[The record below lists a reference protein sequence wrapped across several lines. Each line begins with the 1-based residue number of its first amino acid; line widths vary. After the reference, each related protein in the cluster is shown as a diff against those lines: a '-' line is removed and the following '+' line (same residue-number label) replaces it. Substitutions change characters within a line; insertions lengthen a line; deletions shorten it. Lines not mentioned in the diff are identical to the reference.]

1 MHPSTLSAPASAP
14 ATESTEPH
22 SYFER
27 HIFFCT
33 NQRDDGRAS
42 CGDHQAQ
49 GAAKHCKTLVKAAGL
64 SGAGKVRVNQAGCL
78 DRCAAGPVCV
88 VYPEAVWYSYVDQH
102 DIDEI
107 VESHLKNGVVVQR
120 LLTPAHLGS

>member
-1 MHPSTLSAPASAP
+1 MSTSSPQPVPLP
-14 ATESTEPH
+14 
-22 SYFER
+22 YYQR

-33 NQRDDGRAS
+33 NDRAAGEAS
-42 CGDHQAQ
+42 CANHRSGE
-49 GAAKHCKTLVKAAGL
+49 AAVHCKKAVKAAGL

-88 VYPEAVWYSYVDQH
+88 VYPDAVWYSYVDTH

-107 VESHLKNGVVVQR
+107 VESHLKHGIVVER
-120 LLTPAHLGS
+120 LLTPAHLGK